1 MQKELL
7 TKVDVSSIGEEISHE
22 MAADFVNAFVEA
34 NPNEV
39 ASFLIG
45 RNIIEHLLAQPGC
58 AGLRFYNAINETGS
72 KTLVYL
78 AVDAEGKDITKKVV
92 VDPAGNIIS
101 SDASIADRVQAEKP
115 FSLPW
120 WPF

>member
-1 MQKELL
+1 MMQKELL
-7 TKVDVSSIGEEISHE
+7 SKVDVSSIGEEISHE

-39 ASFLIG
+39 GSFLIG

-78 AVDAEGKDITKKVV
+78 AIDADGKDIKKKVI

-101 SDASIADRVQAEKP
+101 SDASVADRVQGIMP
-115 FSLPW
+115 TW